1 MAQGRNLKLQLL
13 VCNLSLCN
21 YNCGAAEQKFSG
33 VTLIA
38 TVDEAPTHLLQAMK
52 MRVAAKRNCNGLQTQ
67 KFLREAFT
75 DAETRDLTHR
85 RPSPPRVGVCRG
97 DIARSD
103 PDLLGNQS
111 EQSCLVPR
119 YFGNISRSWSPAHAG
134 GKLDATSG
142 LTLLA

>member
-1 MAQGRNLKLQLL
+1 MGCLIHSPVLFMAHGRNLKLQLL

-21 YNCGAAEQKFSG
+21 CGATEQKFSE

-52 MRVAAKRNCNGLQTQ
+52 MRAAAKRNCNGLQTQ

-97 DIARSD
+97 EIARSD

-119 YFGNISRSWSPAHAG
+119 CMR
-134 GKLDATSG
+134 LDATSG